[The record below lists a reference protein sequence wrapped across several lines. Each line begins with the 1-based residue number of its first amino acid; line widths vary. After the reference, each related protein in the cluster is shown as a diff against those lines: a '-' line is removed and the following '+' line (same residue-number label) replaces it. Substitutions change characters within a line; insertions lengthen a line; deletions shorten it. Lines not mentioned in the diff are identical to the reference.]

1 MAQICIV
8 RTPRRDRLHIFAGRS
23 GPAAE
28 SVLFFLFPIEQ
39 IEAGEFRAGLAWQ
52 FRNRIE

>member
-1 MAQICIV
+1 L
-8 RTPRRDRLHIFAGRS
+8 DIFAGRS
-23 GPAAE
+23 GPAAG